1 MDDRLKG
8 VATFVQTVEAG
19 SFALAANRM
28 GVTRSAVGKS
38 IARLERRVGAR
49 LFNRTTRQQTLT
61 ENGQA
66 FYERCK
72 RALAE
77 IDAAE
82 EALDAGRREP
92 IGRLRVSAPVLFG
105 RHCVAPLLSGLVSR
119 YPRLEIEISFSDLI
133 VDLVHEGFDLAVRVG
148 DLSDSTTLAARRLGV
163 QHLVICASPAYLAEH
178 GAPRKPEDFADHTA
192 IIYMRAGV
200 ETPWHMLDSSG
211 RSHELHVRRR
221 LRFNDVQAIANAT
234 IAGHGL
240 SLLPRWRAEQHLLS
254 GLLIAVVD
262 IDHMP
267 TMDIHVIWPKTR
279 YLPSK
284 TRVAIDTLVSEI
296 PRIVTLREGGARH

>member
-19 SFALAANRM
+19 SFALAASRM

-82 EALDAGRREP
+82 EAFDAGRREP
-92 IGRLRVSAPVLFG
+92 IGRLRVSTPVLLG
-105 RHCVAPLLSGLVSR
+105 RHCVVPVLSNLVKR
-119 YPRLEIEISFSDLI
+119 YPRLEVEIDFNDRI
-133 VDLVHEGFDLAVRVG
+133 VDLVQEGFDLAVRIG
-148 DLSDSTTLAARRLGV
+148 SLSDSTSLTARRIGL
-163 QHLVICASPAYLAEH
+163 QHFAICASPSYLSTH
-178 GAPRKPEDFADHTA
+178 GAPRKPADYADHTG
-192 IIYMRAGV
+192 IVYVRSGV
-200 ETPWHMLDSSG
+200 ETPWYMHDSSG
-211 RSHELHVRRR
+211 ERHELNIQRR
-221 LRFNDVQAIANAT
+221 LHFNDVQAIANAAL
-234 IAGHGL
+234 AGVGL
-240 SLLPRWRAEQHLLS
+240 AVLPRWRIEAHLAT
-254 GLLIAVVD
+254 GQLIVVAD
-262 IDHMP
+262 IEHLP
-267 TMDIHVIWPKTR
+267 ATPIHVIWPKTR

-284 TRVAIDTLVSEI
+284 TRVAIDSLVSEV
-296 PRIVTLREGGARH
+296 PRLVHLPEGVKR